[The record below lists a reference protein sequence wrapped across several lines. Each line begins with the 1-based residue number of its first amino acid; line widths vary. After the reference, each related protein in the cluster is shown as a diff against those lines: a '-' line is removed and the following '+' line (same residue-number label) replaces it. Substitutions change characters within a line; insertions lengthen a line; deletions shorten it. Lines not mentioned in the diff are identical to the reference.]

1 MGTWGDQTG
10 ELLDILSGGNIVP
23 LSIRHHSLF
32 QAGFARWHALRSHGQ
47 HDYGDFLS
55 CVLGRLGTTLV
66 AQMTQRRL
74 STEAGVVVAEKSD
87 MRQSNCAR
95 NCGKDWLTRYHF
107 RQLLMNGRR

>member
-23 LSIRHHSLF
+23 LSIRRHSFF
-32 QAGFARWHALRSHGQ
+32 QAGFAQSHGQ
-47 HDYGDFLS
+47 HDYGDCLS
-55 CVLGRLGTTLV
+55 FVLGWLGTTLV
-66 AQMTQRRL
+66 AQMIQRRL

-87 MRQSNCAR
+87 MRQSDCAR
-95 NCGKDWLTRYHF
+95 NCGKDWPTRYHF